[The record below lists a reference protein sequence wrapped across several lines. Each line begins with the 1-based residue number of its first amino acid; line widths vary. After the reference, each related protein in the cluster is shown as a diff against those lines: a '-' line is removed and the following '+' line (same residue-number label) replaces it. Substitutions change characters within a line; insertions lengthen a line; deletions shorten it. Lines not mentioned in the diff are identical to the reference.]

1 VARTRSSRKPFART
15 DLRYHPAMLSFA
27 TCNAARLRR
36 FNAAFAERYG
46 RPPSSLRAVRERRL
60 S

>member
-1 VARTRSSRKPFART
+1 
-15 DLRYHPAMLSFA
+15 LRYHPAMLSFA

-46 RPPSSLRAVRERRL
+46 RSPSSLRAVRERRL

>member
-1 VARTRSSRKPFART
+1 
-15 DLRYHPAMLSFA
+15 MLSFA

-36 FNAAFAERYG
+36 FNAEFAERYG